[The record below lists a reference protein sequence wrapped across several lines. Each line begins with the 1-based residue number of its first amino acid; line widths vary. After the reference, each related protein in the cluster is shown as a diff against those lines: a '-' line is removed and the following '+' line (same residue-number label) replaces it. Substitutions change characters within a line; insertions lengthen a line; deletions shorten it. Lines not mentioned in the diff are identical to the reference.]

1 MLNAELALSMLG
13 GGGSLLTGSTGQ
25 PTMSAL
31 AAFKNYQKDQVAARK
46 SFAARED
53 IQRDINAFKKSVAK
67 LETVDDLLK
76 DRKTLGFLLQAFGLE
91 AELNNP
97 GKLKAIVN
105 SDPDDI
111 NSFANR
117 LADSRFG
124 ELAKFLDTPEFG
136 VKNLKISDKQT
147 EVIDKYLTTAFEKSM
162 AAQNPAARDALFFL
176 RRIGTVENTYEI
188 LGDLPLRTIVT
199 DALNL
204 PAEIARQSVEK
215 QASLIESKLKLEDF
229 RTTST
234 TEAARSRVDVL
245 GDDLTAIAGA
255 NSLIGK
261 SKTTLDGIVSRLESL
276 RDRLG
281 DYSTFVDPAGVNAA
295 EIPVQ
300 QAAIPDLLRQ
310 RGLVAAANIAVKDT
324 RSALTELESL
334 FNKARN
340 ADDADELASIQSQF
354 TALADKVLGDDG
366 YINGATY
373 TDQNAGLTQNLL
385 RNGTAG
391 PLPAG
396 TDATPAQLST
406 TVATDGTKAVTKST
420 DLAGFLTDLQSF
432 RDAVA
437 GADFAT
443 LQADLDAAKGSL
455 DTAKTAFGGAEF
467 QTQINVSS
475 INNAL
480 KAVDFAAEL
489 DTQSLALGLESIR
502 DAKTRAG
509 TISGV
514 LDTIRQL
521 AKDAQKPDADLTAI
535 NANYAARV
543 SQLQDLIQ
551 NAGSVTDG
559 TTTVALDNLLD
570 GGPRT
575 YTVTGGT
582 VLQAEGGS
590 LATDI
595 LAGLPASIT
604 AGNAATLA
612 DDVKNVYKAA
622 LDEVVD
628 DLDRDLGVF
637 DFATSTLDPKG
648 ALDVEI
654 RLLQQ
659 DLDKLISGAASDGK
673 NLLSPFASDVRLALD
688 SLSSVLTVDAQRNF
702 KDDFS
707 AALEGYSTTV
717 LSGGS
722 IDDRV
727 KALNDALFAAG
738 RTQSRL
744 QAESYALNIQKSVL
758 TEEKTLLEGDGGG
771 ASSFLE
777 PIEYTS
783 AALKFIERYL
793 VKKDLETQ
801 GFSMASGS
809 YNANA
814 ALASQIGSILPQGSG
829 LNFLA

>member
-1 MLNAELALSMLG
+1 MSNAELALSLLG
-13 GGGSLLTGSTGQ
+13 GGGSLLTGSTGA

-31 AAFKNYQKDQVAARK
+31 AAFKSYQKDQVAARK
-46 SFAARED
+46 AFAARED
-53 IQRDINAFKKSVAK
+53 IQRDISAFKKSAAK

-91 AELNNP
+91 SEINNP
-97 GKLKAIVN
+97 GKLKAVIN

-147 EVIDKYLTTAFEKSM
+147 QVIDNYLTTAFEKSL

-176 RRIGTVENTYEI
+176 RRIGSVENTYEI
-188 LGDLPLRTIVT
+188 LGDLPLRTIIT

-204 PAEIARQSVEK
+204 PKEIARQSVEK
-215 QASLIESKLKLEDF
+215 QASLIEAKLKLEDF
-229 RTTST
+229 RTSST
-234 TEAARSRVDVL
+234 TEAARSRLDIL
-245 GDDLTAIAGA
+245 GDDLTAIGGTASVIA
-255 NSLIGK
+255 KGK
-261 SKTTLDGIVSRLESL
+261 SALDDIVGRLQGL
-276 RDRLG
+276 RDQLA
-281 DYSTFVDPAGVNAA
+281 DYSAFVDPAGVNAA

-310 RGLVAAANIAVKDT
+310 RGLVSAANIAVKDT
-324 RSALTELESL
+324 RSALTQLESL

-340 ADDADELASIQSQF
+340 AADADALASIQSEF
-354 TALADKVLGDDG
+354 TALADKILGDDG
-366 YINGATY
+366 YISGATY
-373 TDQNAGLTQNLL
+373 TDQNAGVTQNLL
-385 RNGTAG
+385 RNGTGGA
-391 PLPAG
+391 LPAG

-406 TVATDGTKAVTKST
+406 TVATDGTKAVTNST

-437 GADFAT
+437 GAGFAT
-443 LQADLDAAKGSL
+443 LQADLNAAEASF
-455 DTAKTAFGGAEF
+455 DTAKTAFKAAEF

-489 DTQSLALGLESIR
+489 DTESLALGLESIR
-502 DAKTRAG
+502 DAKKRTE

-521 AKDAQKPDADLTAI
+521 AKDAQDPAADLTAI
-535 NANYAARV
+535 NASYAARV

-559 TTTVALDNLLD
+559 TSTVALDNLLD

-582 VLQAEGGS
+582 VLQAEGGD

-604 AGNAATLA
+604 AGNAAALA
-612 DDVKNVYKAA
+612 DDVKDVYKVA
-622 LDEVVD
+622 LDAVVD

-637 DFATSTLDPKG
+637 DFATGTLDPKG
-648 ALDVEI
+648 ALDSQI

-659 DLDKLISGAASDGK
+659 DLDKLISGAEVNGK
-673 NLLSPFASDVRLALD
+673 NLLSPFAGDIRLALD
-688 SLSSVLTVDAQRNF
+688 SLGSVLTVDAQSGF
-702 KDDFS
+702 KADFS
-707 AALEGYSTTV
+707 AALEGYATKV
-717 LSGGS
+717 LTGGT

-727 KALNDALFAAG
+727 QALNDALFTAG
-738 RTQSRL
+738 RAQSKL
-744 QAESYALNIQKSVL
+744 QAEGYALNMQKTLL
-758 TEEKTLLEGDGGG
+758 TEEKKLLEGDGGD
-771 ASSFLE
+771 ASSFLK
-777 PIEYTS
+777 PVEYTT

-793 VKKDLETQ
+793 VQKDLEAQ